1 MDDPSTIGAI
11 ARGLERW
18 YALLGRQFGPLSRPQ
33 RRVLAAVANGG
44 EETCHTLH
52 HLVMWRGRRK
62 MTALSGVTEAVIRE
76 NSSADSFQRGQQYYQ
91 QGAVWDLV
99 QRGNVLQAEV
109 AGSEPEPYV
118 ISVTLAEDGI
128 AEASCTCPYDWGGWC
143 KHIVATL
150 LAALHTPQA
159 IEQRPPLRDLL
170 AGVDRAGLQTLLLK
184 LVEREPHLVD
194 LLEGHVAPLSP
205 ASAPL

>member
-1 MDDPSTIGAI
+1 M
-11 ARGLERW
+11 
-18 YALLGRQFGPLSRPQ
+18 
-33 RRVLAAVANGG
+33 
-44 EETCHTLH
+44 
-52 HLVMWRGRRK
+52 
-62 MTALSGVTEAVIRE
+62 ALSGVTEAVIRA

-91 QGAVWDLV
+91 QGAVGDLI

-109 AGSEPEPYV
+109 AGSAPEPYV
-118 ISVTLAEDGI
+118 ISITLGEGGI
-128 AEASCTCPYDWGGWC
+128 AEASCTCPYDWGGWG

-159 IEQRPPLRDLL
+159 IEQRRPLRDLL

-194 LLEGHVAPLSP
+194 LLEGDIALLSAAAAPP
-205 ASAPL
+205 AAPAAQRASV